1 MAIPGAA
8 SGLTQMLALF
18 GLTGCMAV
26 GLLFL
31 TAGIAQWRH
40 RALLPG
46 VIANYRLLPASLVG
60 PAAMALPLVEV
71 ATGAA
76 LLIGLHPLAVVVA
89 MALLLLFAG
98 AMAVNIRR
106 GRGHIDCGCG
116 HGALRHPI
124 GWSLVARNAAL
135 AALLGLRLAFTPPF
149 TAMDVATALAG
160 GIAIALLC
168 LLFQSLS
175 ALTAS
180 PLHRR

>member
-1 MAIPGAA
+1 MA
-8 SGLTQMLALF
+8 TQALALF
-18 GLTGCMAV
+18 GLTTSIAV

-31 TAGIAQWRH
+31 IAGIAQWRH

-60 PAAMALPLVEV
+60 PAATALPLLEV

-76 LLIGLHPLAVVVA
+76 LLLGLHPLAVLVA
-89 MALLLLFAG
+89 MALLLLFAR
-98 AMAVNIRR
+98 AMAVNILR

-124 GWSLVARNAAL
+124 GWPLVMRNIAL
-135 AALLGLRLAFTPPF
+135 AAVLALRLLPVPPF
-149 TAMDVATALAG
+149 APMDFATALAG

-168 LLFQSLS
+168 LLFQSLAALAAPS
-175 ALTAS
+175 ASA
-180 PLHRR
+180 PMHRR

>member
-1 MAIPGAA
+1 MEQA
-8 SGLTQMLALF
+8 LALF
-18 GLTGCMAV
+18 GLTAAIAV
-26 GLLFL
+26 GLIFL

-46 VIANYRLLPASLVG
+46 VIANYRLLPAALVG
-60 PAAMALPLVEV
+60 PAAVALPLVEV

-76 LLIGLHPLAVVVA
+76 LLIGLHMLAVIVA

-98 AMAVNIRR
+98 AMAVNIAR

-124 GWSLVARNAAL
+124 GWPLVVRNIAL
-135 AALLGLRLAFTPPF
+135 AALLSLRLPPAPPF
-149 TAMDVATALAG
+149 AALDMATAAAG
-160 GIAIALLC
+160 GGAIALLC

-175 ALTAS
+175 ALAS
-180 PLHRR
+180 SPAHRR